1 MVNWDEIK
9 QEWETTKITLAKL
22 AEKHGV
28 KLGTLKSRKSRD
40 AKDGNPWSRDATE
53 TAKVATIKEDAPTD
67 EVVYFTDDDESGLND
82 KKRLFIAYYVKC
94 WNATKAYQKA
104 YGCAYTTARTEG
116 SRLLANPNIREEI
129 IKVRDGLTE
138 DALLDKRTLIQKWID
153 IAFADITDYVKF
165 GRQEEVI
172 YNDDGQPE
180 LDMHGNIK
188 TYAFNYVHLN
198 ESNEVDGTL
207 VTEVKQGKDG
217 ITVKLV
223 DKMKAMEFL
232 SKHLD
237 LLNENERKQLQ
248 TEQAKLNIEKTK
260 VEIEKLGSGE
270 KNEPI
275 EIKIIG
281 KKSK

>member
-1 MVNWDEIK
+1 MIKWDEIK
-9 QEWETTKITLAKL
+9 KEWETTKITLAKL

-53 TAKVATIKEDAPTD
+53 IAKVATVKKDAV
-67 EVVYFTDDDESGLND
+67 EEEIVYFSDDEDNGLND
-82 KKRLFIAYYVKC
+82 KQRLFVAYYVDC

-104 YGCAYTTARTEG
+104 YQCDYISAKANGAR
-116 SRLLANPNIREEI
+116 LIANDNIREEI
-129 IKVRDGLTE
+129 VRVRDGLTQ
-138 DALLDKRTLIQKWID
+138 DTLLDKRSLIQKWID

-180 LDMHGNIK
+180 LDMNGNIK

-198 ESNEVDGTL
+198 ESAELDGTL

-217 ITVKLV
+217 ITVKLA
-223 DKMKAMEFL
+223 DKMKALEFL
-232 SKHLD
+232 SKHMD
-237 LLNENERKQLQ
+237 LLNENELKKLKEEKIKADIAKTRSD
-248 TEQAKLNIEKTK
+248 EQN
-260 VEIEKLGSGE
+260 G
-270 KNEPI
+270 PI

>member
-1 MVNWDEIK
+1 MIKWDEIK
-9 QEWETTKITLAKL
+9 KEWETTKITLAKL

-53 TAKVATIKEDAPTD
+53 IAKVATVKKDAV
-67 EVVYFTDDDESGLND
+67 EEEIVYFSDDEDNGLND
-82 KKRLFIAYYVKC
+82 KQRLFVAYYVDC

-104 YGCAYTTARTEG
+104 YQCDYISAKANGAR
-116 SRLLANPNIREEI
+116 LIANDNVREEI
-129 IKVRDGLTE
+129 VRVRDGLTE
-138 DALLDKRTLIQKWID
+138 ETLLDKRTLIQKWID

-172 YNDDGQPE
+172 YNDNGQPE
-180 LDMHGNIK
+180 LDMNGNIK

-198 ESNEVDGTL
+198 ESAELDGTL

-217 ITVKLV
+217 ITVKLA
-223 DKMKAMEFL
+223 DKMKALEFL
-232 SKHLD
+232 SKHMD
-237 LLNENERKQLQ
+237 LLNENELKKLKEEKIKADIAKTRSD
-248 TEQAKLNIEKTK
+248 EQN
-260 VEIEKLGSGE
+260 G
-270 KNEPI
+270 PI